1 MTSINPNILTINA
14 GSSSIKYAL
23 FEQSANLVR
32 RLNGEI
38 GRIGLDGTYLKFCD
52 LAHGQQE
59 RIKIDA
65 GDHQSATLFLIDWLV
80 QKVDFSLVT
89 AVGHRVVHGMQH
101 TKPALISSTLLDE
114 LRALMPYDP
123 DHLPL
128 EIELIETFQQ
138 RYPELLQFAC
148 FDTAFHSDMPR
159 VAKIIPIP
167 RTYDTK
173 GIQRYGF
180 HGLSYA
186 FLMEALVSIRDTSAT
201 NGKVILAHLGNGA
214 SMAAVLNGKSIDTTM
229 GFTPSSGL
237 PMSTRAGDLD
247 PGLVSYLAQTEGMTP
262 MRFNQMIN
270 HESGLLGVSE
280 ISSDMRDLIEQEAHD
295 VRAAEAVSLFCYQ
308 VKKQIGAYS
317 ASLGGIDTLV
327 FTGGI
332 GQNSSVIRSRVCEG
346 LQFLGIKINE
356 NKNVL
361 NVSEISMEDS
371 RVKVYVIPTDEE
383 KMIAHLVYKNLKE
396 RPSDL
401 AAGFSN

>member
-32 RLNGEI
+32 RLDGEI

-89 AVGHRVVHGMQH
+89 AVGHRIVHGMNH
-101 TKPALISSTLLDE
+101 TKPALISSTLLDG

-138 RYPELLQFAC
+138 RYPEMLQFAC
-148 FDTAFHSDMPR
+148 FDTAFHADMPQ
-159 VAKIIPIP
+159 VAKLLPIP
-167 RTYDTK
+167 RQYEAK
-173 GIQRYGF
+173 GIKRYGF

-186 FLMEALVSIRDTSAT
+186 YLLEELVRVGDTSAT
-201 NGKVILAHLGNGA
+201 TGKVILAHLGNGA
-214 SMAAVLNGKSIDTTM
+214 SMVAVLNGRSIDTTM

-237 PMSTRAGDLD
+237 TMSTRSGDLD
-247 PGLVSYLAQTEGMTP
+247 PGLVSYLAKTEHMTA
-262 MRFNQMIN
+262 MQFNQMVN
-270 HESGLLGVSE
+270 HESGLLGISE

-317 ASLGGIDTLV
+317 ASLGGLDTLV

-332 GQNSSVIRSRVCEG
+332 GQNSPVIRTRVCEG
-346 LQFLGIKINE
+346 LQFLGIEINE
-356 NKNVL
+356 KQNML
-361 NVSEISMEDS
+361 NASEISLVGS
-371 RVKVYVIPTDEE
+371 YVKVRVIPTDEE
-383 KMIAHLVYKNLKE
+383 LMIARYVRNSIDEHKTLPVN
-396 RPSDL
+396 
-401 AAGFSN
+401 

>member
-32 RLNGEI
+32 RLDGEI

-89 AVGHRVVHGMQH
+89 AVGHRIVQGMNH

-138 RYPELLQFAC
+138 RYPEMLQFAC
-148 FDTAFHSDMPR
+148 FDTAFHADMPQ
-159 VAKIIPIP
+159 VAKLLPIP
-167 RTYDTK
+167 RQYEAK
-173 GIQRYGF
+173 GIKRYGF

-186 FLMEALVSIRDTSAT
+186 YLLEELVRVGDTSAT
-201 NGKVILAHLGNGA
+201 TGKVILAHLGNGA
-214 SMAAVLNGKSIDTTM
+214 SMAAVLNGRSIDTTM

-237 PMSTRAGDLD
+237 TMSTRSGDLD
-247 PGLVSYLAQTEGMTP
+247 PGLVSYLAKTEHMTA
-262 MRFNQMIN
+262 MQFNQMVN
-270 HESGLLGVSE
+270 HESGLLGISE

-317 ASLGGIDTLV
+317 ASLGGLDTLV

-332 GQNSSVIRSRVCEG
+332 GQNSPVIRTRVCEG
-346 LQFLGIKINE
+346 LQFLGIEINE
-356 NKNVL
+356 KQNML
-361 NVSEISMEDS
+361 NASEISLVGS
-371 RVKVYVIPTDEE
+371 YVKVRVIPTDEE
-383 KMIAHLVYKNLKE
+383 LMIARYVRNSIDEHKTLPVN
-396 RPSDL
+396 
-401 AAGFSN
+401 

>member
-32 RLNGEI
+32 RLDGEI

-89 AVGHRVVHGMQH
+89 AVGHRIVQGMNH

-138 RYPELLQFAC
+138 RYPEMLQFAC
-148 FDTAFHSDMPR
+148 FDTAFHADMPQ
-159 VAKIIPIP
+159 VAKLLPIP
-167 RTYDTK
+167 RQYEAK
-173 GIQRYGF
+173 GIKRYGF

-186 FLMEALVSIRDTSAT
+186 YLLEELVRVGDTSAT
-201 NGKVILAHLGNGA
+201 TGKVILAHLGNGA
-214 SMAAVLNGKSIDTTM
+214 SMVAVLNGRSIDTTM

-237 PMSTRAGDLD
+237 TMSTRSGDLD
-247 PGLVSYLAQTEGMTP
+247 PGLVSYLAKTEHMTA
-262 MRFNQMIN
+262 MQFNQMVN
-270 HESGLLGVSE
+270 HESGLLGISE

-317 ASLGGIDTLV
+317 ASLGGLDTLV

-332 GQNSSVIRSRVCEG
+332 GQNSPVIRTRVCEG
-346 LQFLGIKINE
+346 LQFLGIEINE
-356 NKNVL
+356 KQNML
-361 NVSEISMEDS
+361 NASEISLVGS
-371 RVKVYVIPTDEE
+371 YVKVRVIPTDEE
-383 KMIAHLVYKNLKE
+383 LMIARYVRNSIDEHKTLPVN
-396 RPSDL
+396 
-401 AAGFSN
+401 